1 MAYQFLKCE
10 EQEGIAVI
18 TLNRPEKRNALSTA
32 LREEIVRCLEEL
44 EKQEGVKVLVLTGA
58 GPSFCAGFDLSEF
71 AGGKMEEI
79 FAQAVIYHREVY
91 TFSKPLIVAVN
102 GPALAGGMD
111 LAVMCDIRIASEA
124 AVFGQPQVRMGVPA
138 AYDLIRTVLSES
150 VARELCLTGRR
161 IDAQEASKL
170 GLVSKVVPGE
180 KLMEEALSL
189 AREVA
194 ESGASQT
201 MKGQFLK
208 EQPKLFE
215 SGGEG

>member
-10 EQEGIAVI
+10 EQEGVAIM

-44 EKQEGVKVLVLTGA
+44 EKKEAVKVVVLTGA
-58 GPSFCAGFDLSEF
+58 GPSFCAGFDLNEF
-71 AGGKMEEI
+71 ATGKMEEI
-79 FAQAVIYHREVY
+79 LAQAVTYHHKVY
-91 TFSKPLIVAVN
+91 TFSKPLIAAVN

-124 AVFGQPQVRMGVPA
+124 AAFGQPQVKMGILA
-138 AYDLIRTVLSES
+138 AYDLIRTVIPE
-150 VARELCLTGRR
+150 AAAKELCLTGRR
-161 IDAQEASKL
+161 MEAQEALKL
-170 GLVSKVVPGE
+170 GLVNRVVPGE
-180 KLMEEALSL
+180 KLMEKALSL

-194 ESGASQT
+194 GSGASQM

-208 EQPKLFE
+208 EQPKLFL
-215 SGGEG
+215 S